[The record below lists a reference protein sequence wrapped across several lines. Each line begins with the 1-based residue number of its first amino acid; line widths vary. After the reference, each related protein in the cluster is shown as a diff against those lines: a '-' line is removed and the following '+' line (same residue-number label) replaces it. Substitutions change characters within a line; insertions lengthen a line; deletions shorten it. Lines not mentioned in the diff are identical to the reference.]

1 MKIRKKDLAPL
12 LLVLIG
18 VIIITFTAIW
28 IFNHVIG
35 DKPYTGLWTSQRSR
49 SEIEA
54 ACQRHVD
61 EAGRK
66 AADAVTRHAAEFTS
80 FIDSKKPGAKPF
92 SEDIVSLYGKWR
104 AVKPHLPLTDAE
116 GHKKYVA
123 EKFNKHIFSNE
134 DLASAIKSS
143 VEGCIKDLEGI
154 ENELAVALREEVLG
168 RSLAPNEMPIANAEI
183 QKAIERIVS
192 ASQWDAAKTAGNL
205 AVSEAVPTIALQVAR
220 QVFIRL
226 GVFSGIFVAGA
237 ANAWWTLGASVVI
250 GIIVDAIWN
259 WIDDPEGDSEQE
271 VINSLDKL
279 SENGSH
285 EIKIALSEIVE
296 QRNNLWTKTV
306 KEMVP

>member
-1 MKIRKKDLAPL
+1 M
-12 LLVLIG
+12 
-18 VIIITFTAIW
+18 
-28 IFNHVIG
+28 
-35 DKPYTGLWTSQRSR
+35 
-49 SEIEA
+49 
-54 ACQRHVD
+54 
-61 EAGRK
+61 
-66 AADAVTRHAAEFTS
+66 
-80 FIDSKKPGAKPF
+80 
-92 SEDIVSLYGKWR
+92 
-104 AVKPHLPLTDAE
+104 
-116 GHKKYVA
+116 
-123 EKFNKHIFSNE
+123 
-134 DLASAIKSS
+134 ASAIKRS

-168 RSLAPNEMPIANAEI
+168 RSLAPNEMPIANAEF

-259 WIDDPEGDSEQE
+259 WIDDPEGDIEQE